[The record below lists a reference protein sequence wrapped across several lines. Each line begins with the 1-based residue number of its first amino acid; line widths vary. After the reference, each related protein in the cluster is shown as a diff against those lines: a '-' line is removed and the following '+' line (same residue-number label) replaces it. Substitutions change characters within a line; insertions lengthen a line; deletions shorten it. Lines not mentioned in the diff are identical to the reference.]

1 MSYKDEWLMI
11 EANDDIDEDFHREP
25 TEEFLFYRA
34 VANGDVETVRR
45 NCEQARFE
53 DQEGVGVLSRNPV
66 TNMKYHFVVTTAM
79 ITRMCR
85 QYGMELEQAFR
96 LSDFYIRQLDDMPN
110 GAICLS
116 CPSLLH
122 SLSSRSFRCWIPSA
136 TAFLSITAPA
146 SRRSGPILWAWP
158 TTKACWIPTCSST
171 RATR

>member
-79 ITRMCR
+79 IPGCAGNT
-85 QYGMELEQAFR
+85 AWSWSR
-96 LSDFYIRQLDDMPN
+96 LS
-110 GAICLS
+110 GSAIFIS
-116 CPSLLH
+116 GSWTI
-122 SLSSRSFRCWIPSA
+122 SIP
-136 TAFLSITAPA
+136 
-146 SRRSGPILWAWP
+146 SRRSAAC
-158 TTKACWIPTCSST
+158 TTRW
-171 RATR
+171 

>member
-96 LSDFYIRQLDDMPN
+96 LSDFYIRQLDDIHTESEVCRLHDEMVMDYTERMRKYRHSN
-110 GAICLS
+110 ANSKHINLS
-116 CPSLLH
+116 LIH
-122 SLSSRSFRCWIPSA
+122 I
-136 TAFLSITAPA
+136 
-146 SRRSGPILWAWP
+146 
-158 TTKACWIPTCSST
+158 
-171 RATR
+171 